1 MVLDLRAFD
10 LSIRDEFVLIRS
22 RFSRDVRPFALEFSP
37 SLVWASLIE
46 FPPRL
51 ITSGNSDGGLPFDGQ
66 VLDSRREELR
76 DVDQKYENLVPPDHP
91 TANPHVQEYDTSS
104 VGEEEH
110 FQARHIVMAI
120 TDWQLWLHILLFWS
134 IAAPRRSHFSS
145 GSDWRLINRVSLRDL
160 ILLAHDH
167 PWVWIFG
174 CHFGDPHRPP
184 ICRCE

>member
-66 VLDSRREELR
+66 VLDSRREELC
-76 DVDQKYENLVPPDHP
+76 DVDQKYENPAPLI
-91 TANPHVQEYDTSS
+91 ARQLTSS
-104 VGEEEH
+104 SKNMTR
-110 FQARHIVMAI
+110 A
-120 TDWQLWLHILLFWS
+120 LLG
-134 IAAPRRSHFSS
+134 RRKTSKPATS
-145 GSDWRLINRVSLRDL
+145 
-160 ILLAHDH
+160 
-167 PWVWIFG
+167 
-174 CHFGDPHRPP
+174 
-184 ICRCE
+184 